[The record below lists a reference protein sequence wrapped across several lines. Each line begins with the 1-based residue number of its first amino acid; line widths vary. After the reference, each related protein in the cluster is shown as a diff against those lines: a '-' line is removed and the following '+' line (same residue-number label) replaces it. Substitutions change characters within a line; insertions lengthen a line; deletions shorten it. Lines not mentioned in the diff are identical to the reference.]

1 MSKFT
6 GLPIFSPLI
15 KERLFAY
22 NLVKEMIGMK
32 EGIYDKRWEQ
42 KFILPEQRAALL
54 NRKKEVQKIEKPILD
69 EYQLEEMAHTIYEAM
84 EFNSA
89 LVIRVYRDGFIEEVT
104 GHIHY
109 IDEVKQRLHVKD
121 LKGDTWFIAFET
133 LLSVDE

>member
-1 MSKFT
+1 
-6 GLPIFSPLI
+6 
-15 KERLFAY
+15 
-22 NLVKEMIGMK
+22 MK